1 MHAVGASGELVLN
14 NPAPDFELADY
25 RGRVIMLSEFRGK
38 QHVLL
43 VLNRGF
49 A

>member
-1 MHAVGASGELVLN
+1 MSKVVLN
-14 NPAPDFELADY
+14 APAPDFSLADY
-25 RGRVIMLSEFRGK
+25 RGRRVRLSDYRHRK
-38 QHVLL
+38 CVVL